1 MDEII
6 KNKNIYIQYNPDV
19 FDNFSSKLF
28 NTDYISK
35 EGLIKSEINGRGK
48 TPEIEFEGRRLFLK
62 HYIRGGFA
70 AKISYDKYFFDSIA
84 STRSVKEYNILN
96 NLFSKELPVP
106 KPAALQVIINKFTY
120 TADLITCKIEN
131 VGTLHDFIMN
141 SKMNSNLWD
150 ALESTLEKFYN
161 ENVYHS
167 DLNSKNVLIDKNNN
181 FHLVDFDNSYFF
193 YEKKLFLK
201 SIMRLERSLFKLDNY
216 KNEMKK
222 IIKKFS

>member
-84 STRSVKEYNILN
+84 STRSVKEYNFLN
-96 NLFSKELPVP
+96 NLFSKDLPVP

-150 ALESTLEKFYN
+150 ALEGTLEKFYN

-193 YEKKLFLK
+193 YFLKLFLK

-216 KNEMKK
+216 KNEMKNG
-222 IIKKFS
+222 